1 MPHNLIT
8 KIPGN
13 PSTKILLGLLSGAAL
28 GIAARVAAQG
38 APWLDWV
45 VENVA
50 LPIGQIFL
58 RLLFMLVIPLLFSA
72 LVIGISGLDVRRM
85 GRMGGRMLGYTVVVS
100 LIAVLIGMVL
110 VNWLQPGAGL
120 PDSLRHLASSSS
132 FSISIPKPPE
142 TSGVAMIVGMFP
154 DNPVK
159 AAAGG
164 EMLGVIIFSLIF
176 GIGLSFTRTQ
186 AAMRLREVIEGLYD
200 VSMTLIQGVLKLA
213 PIGVAALVFSMTVR
227 LGLEMFSY
235 LMAYVGV
242 VLLALGLH
250 MFVVYPLSVR
260 FLGKRSPLAFFLD
273 ARSAMFTAF
282 STASSTATLPV
293 ALTVAEVNL
302 RLPRHVSRFVLT
314 AGSAMNQ
321 NGTALY
327 EGVTVLFLAQ
337 LFGVHLDISQQLVV
351 MLICVLG
358 GIGTAGVPA
367 GSLPVIAMIM
377 GMFGIPLEGL
387 ALIIGIDR
395 FLDMCR
401 TTLNVTGD
409 LAAAVYV
416 ARGEEA
422 AIAQA
427 GEPS

>member
-1 MPHNLIT
+1 MPHDLHS
-8 KIPGN
+8 KILHD

-38 APWLDWV
+38 APWLGWV
-45 VENVA
+45 VENVT
-50 LPIGQIFL
+50 LPAGQIFL

-72 LVIGISGLDVRRM
+72 LVIGISGLDVRHL
-85 GRMGGRMLGYTVVVS
+85 GRMGGRMLGYTVGIS
-100 LIAVLIGMVL
+100 LIAVLIGMTL

-120 PDSLRHLASSSS
+120 PETVRNSVFSSSTAMS
-132 FSISIPKPPE
+132 VPKPPE
-142 TSGVAMIVGMFP
+142 TSGVAMIVGMFT

-164 EMLGVIIFSLIF
+164 DMLAVIIFSLIF
-176 GIGLSFTRTQ
+176 GVGLSFTRTP
-186 AAMRLREVIEGLYD
+186 AATRLREMIEGLYD
-200 VSMTLIQGVLKLA
+200 VSMTLINGVLKLA
-213 PIGVAALVFSMTVR
+213 PIGVAALVFTMTAR
-227 LGLEMFSY
+227 LGLDFFSY

-242 VLLALGLH
+242 VLLALALH

-260 FLGKRSPLAFFLD
+260 LLGRRSPFAFFRD
-273 ARSAMFTAF
+273 SRPAIFTAF
-282 STASSTATLPV
+282 ATASSIATLPV
-293 ALTVAEVNL
+293 ALTTAEGKL

-337 LFGVHLDISQQLVV
+337 LFGVHLDLSQQLVV

-367 GSLPVIAMIM
+367 GSLPVIAMILV
-377 GMFGIPLEGL
+377 MFGIPPEGL

-395 FLDMCR
+395 LLDMCR

-416 ARGEEA
+416 ARGEESSSG
-422 AIAQA
+422 QTDK
-427 GEPS
+427 ST